1 MFLQNSAQERGLKLF
16 QSQYLNELHSV
27 TIKVSA
33 CEQKKDH
40 LQFKV
45 SAVLRSDA

>member
-1 MFLQNSAQERGLKLF
+1 MFLQYSAQESGLKLF

-33 CEQKKDH
+33 CEQKKDR

-45 SAVLRSDA
+45 PTVVGSDV